1 MAVGFNNYIYA
12 CYRPRHFEHVFNV
25 DSNSPVLSESRA
37 FKKYM
42 KVSLDADII
51 EIPCCYIN
59 LISHILAQNNLI
71 FKQGKTENISN
82 KLYISLECLHI
93 ELSEIKTSLAAFRT
107 LFYDARPRDNLKLIH
122 IGDVKYLGN
131 PGIIMYDDFTPIVLF
146 TLQLERV
153 KYQLTEDTFEY
164 KYTPI
169 KQIVRINKDV
179 YNRNDIIAKYIRS
192 KFITNLINMTVS
204 DYTYAARLDNTYSI
218 FKSSALDYKFKIVID
233 SFSDLFISPSVPNS
247 SFSSDKVNEFL
258 SNNKEIILNS
268 IEQL

>member
-12 CYRPRHFEHVFNV
+12 CYKPRYFEYVFNV
-25 DSNSPVLSESRA
+25 GSNSPVLSESGA

-42 KVSLDADII
+42 KVSLDDDII
-51 EIPCCYIN
+51 EIPCCYIDF
-59 LISHILAQNNLI
+59 ITHILAQNNYI
-71 FKQGKTENISN
+71 FRKEKTGNII
-82 KLYISLECLHI
+82 KEVCVSLEYLNR
-93 ELSEIKTSLAAFRT
+93 ELSEIKTSLAALKA
-107 LFYDARPRDNLKLIH
+107 LFYYAHPSENLKLIH

-169 KQIVRINKDV
+169 KQIVRINKDI
-179 YNRNDIIAKYIRS
+179 YNRDDIIAKYIRS
-192 KFITNLINMTVS
+192 KFITNLINMTES
-204 DYTYAARLDNTYSI
+204 YYTYAARLDNTYGI
-218 FKSSALDYKFKIVID
+218 FKSCALDYKFKIVID
-233 SFSDLFISPSVPNS
+233 LLSDLFVSPSVPNS

-268 IEQL
+268 IE